1 MKLEKPIAVT
11 PVEVTHDVKN
21 LNLFLRLT
29 SCLDSLQS
37 AFNKRRFGL
46 IEEIFKEQIS
56 LEYDVSQQ
64 MQMHLQDE
72 EGTQMKHL
80 DINVLTEIYQMLVET
95 A

>member
-1 MKLEKPIAVT
+1 
-11 PVEVTHDVKN
+11 
-21 LNLFLRLT
+21 
-29 SCLDSLQS
+29 
-37 AFNKRRFGL
+37 
-46 IEEIFKEQIS
+46 
-56 LEYDVSQQ
+56 